1 MRSTFLLLPLLFA
14 VGCSSST
21 DAPAR
26 VLLWS
31 DEFEG
36 PAGQAPDPSTWRYEV
51 GEDWGNAQLEYTTD
65 RTTNAALDGQGNL
78 VITARREFFRG
89 RSYTSAR
96 LSTQGKR
103 SFQYGRIE
111 ARMKLPRGRG
121 LWPAFWMLGTDFP
134 TVGWPATGEI
144 DIMENRGQEPSTVH
158 GTIHGPG
165 YSAGAGRTASKTLNL
180 VRFDNS
186 FHVFSVEWSP
196 DRIQHFVDGQLYHT
210 STPADVTGPWVFNKP
225 FFLLLNVAVG
235 GNFVGA
241 PDAITTFPQTMVVDW
256 VRVYERLP

>member
-1 MRSTFLLLPLLFA
+1 MRVLLPLLILTL
-14 VGCSSST
+14 GCSSAT
-21 DAPAR
+21 DAPSR
-26 VLLWS
+26 TLIWS
-31 DEFEG
+31 DEFNG
-36 PAGQAPDPSTWRYEV
+36 LAGQAPDPSTWRYEV

-65 RTTNAALDGQGNL
+65 RTSNAALDGEGNL
-78 VITARREFFRG
+78 VITARQETFRG

-144 DIMENRGQEPSTVH
+144 DIMEYRGQEPSTVH
-158 GTIHGPG
+158 GTLHGPG
-165 YSAGAGRTASKTLNL
+165 YSAGAARTASKTLNL

-186 FHVFSVEWSP
+186 FHVFAVEWSP
-196 DRIQHFVDGQLYHT
+196 NRIEHYVDGQLYHT
-210 STPADVTGPWVFNKP
+210 STPADVRGTWVFNKP